1 MITAM
6 EIRKQ
11 QFSRGFRGWKEDEVK
26 QYLNQI
32 AVDYENLYSENSR
45 LREEIQRLE
54 FELKRYRNMEE
65 TMNNSLILAQQTAQE
80 YQKNARLEAQAILD
94 SAKKQIADL
103 LAVYQDIIK
112 RINLFNSEM
121 KVQVSGQRD
130 MLEKNQK
137 KIDQLSEFF
146 YSADMKELLEKLTQA
161 SWGEGKND

>member
-80 YQKNARLEAQAILD
+80 YQKNARLEAFKILKALKRAFTRAIISLGL
-94 SAKKQIADL
+94 KGFLI
-103 LAVYQDIIK
+103 
-112 RINLFNSEM
+112 
-121 KVQVSGQRD
+121 
-130 MLEKNQK
+130 
-137 KIDQLSEFF
+137 
-146 YSADMKELLEKLTQA
+146 
-161 SWGEGKND
+161 